1 MSLSKELQLPCHEE
15 RLILPAEKARI
26 RAARLCVHCLRT
38 GRATEIV
45 VASSAQA
52 RLTMPIDI
60 NAHHNL
66 QPGLKASISGFI
78 ESAIWEE

>member
-1 MSLSKELQLPCHEE
+1 
-15 RLILPAEKARI
+15 
-26 RAARLCVHCLRT
+26 
-38 GRATEIV
+38 V

-66 QPGLKASISGFI
+66 QPGLKASISGFV
-78 ESAIWEE
+78 ESAIWKEYSEKNRWVEKFGV